1 MALSTVVKHS
11 FTSGSVIVSDGTGT
25 PLTVTVQFDQADFS
39 VSGLKDKL
47 KDTTAYQSRGTLH
60 SVRYTSR
67 VFPTLSFSA
76 MVSEFS
82 ETSSGTLIDMIT
94 GKSGTPYAARVST
107 LGATADVMT
116 FDVKLTI
123 EASDFEAGTSDLSLI
138 CEDVELSFDFSEGDP
153 DTISISGVVYGN
165 VTGDLDIT
173 S

>member
-11 FTSGSVIVSDGTGT
+11 FTSGSIIVSDGTGT
-25 PLTVTVQFDQADFS
+25 PLTVTTQFDQADFS

-107 LGATADVMT
+107 LGSTADVMT

>member
-11 FTSGSVIVSDGTGT
+11 FTSGSIIVSDGTGT
-25 PLTVTVQFDQADFS
+25 PLTVTTQFDQADFS

-107 LGATADVMT
+107 LGSTADVMT

-138 CEDVELSFDFSEGDP
+138 CEDVELSFDFAEGDP